1 MDSGKAILNK
11 QGQPE
16 QTLKWDFNKPLSKFR
31 VGPYSAQLVLVYD
44 DGQRDVPI
52 KASLN
57 FTVVPWKILT
67 VLAVFF
73 IAVGVLAW
81 RYIKMRR
88 RLKKVYRS
96 GL

>member
-1 MDSGKAILNK
+1 
-11 QGQPE
+11 
-16 QTLKWDFNKPLSKFR
+16 
-31 VGPYSAQLVLVYD
+31 
-44 DGQRDVPI
+44 
-52 KASLN
+52 
-57 FTVVPWKILT
+57 
-67 VLAVFF
+67 LAVFF